1 MNLQEMLKALTQKIE
16 NFDQRSEEIKVELR
30 KKDLSSEDF
39 EKYSK
44 EIGDIAVA
52 KIEAIKERESVI
64 AQLENQKQAEQ
75 KIAEQRQAQSKIEK
89 EKNQMNLTKRQAYSL
104 LIGTSMRKKT
114 LNEEEKRAVDVALGT
129 TATTY
134 VAPSANADG
143 VSNFGVLINTKTLT
157 DLLVEDPAPSPI
169 LNDVLLYN
177 IKGMTSFPYRKQRT
191 TANKKVEGKS
201 VADASWEWGT
211 VEGKKGWLQST
222 LKITEEV
229 FALTDIDL
237 GNYVIGLMLSD
248 MKEDFAT
255 ELLYGNGQAGDGDTT
270 PARIKG
276 ITNGATA
283 ITATK
288 ATIFT
293 DLVNAF
299 TALPKKYKNGA
310 KFYVA
315 EDVYEALALA
325 KDTAGHYIYDVK
337 SYPDITILGRKVEV
351 EPNLVDGGVLIG
363 NVTKYY
369 KGNLLRDVT
378 IEQDKAIS
386 TQVRTFVASVFACG
400 APVPSAFA
408 YGVVSNS

>member
-16 NFDQRSEEIKVELR
+16 NFDTRSEEIKVELR
-30 KKDLSSEDF
+30 KADLSSEDF

-75 KIAEQRQAQSKIEK
+75 KIAEQRQVQSKIEK

-104 LIGTSMRKKT
+104 LIGASMRKKT
-114 LNEEEKRAVDVALGT
+114 LTEEEKRAVDVALGT

-143 VSNFGVLINTKTLT
+143 VNNFGVLINTKTLT
-157 DLLVEDPAPSPI
+157 DLLVEDSAPSPI

-191 TANKKVEGKS
+191 TANKKVEGKA
-201 VADASWEWGT
+201 VADASWEWAT

-255 ELLYGNGQAGDGDTT
+255 ELLYGNGQVGDGDTT

-283 ITATK
+283 ITATS
-288 ATIFT
+288 ATLFE
-293 DLVNAF
+293 DLIAAF
-299 TALPKKYKNGA
+299 KGLPKKYKKGA

-315 EDVYEALALA
+315 EDVYEDLATA
-325 KDTAGHYIYDVK
+325 KDGAGHYIYDVK
-337 SYPDITILGRKVEV
+337 ANPNITILGRKVEV

-363 NVTKYY
+363 NVTRYF
-369 KGNLLRDVT
+369 KGNLLKDIN
-378 IEQDKAIS
+378 IEQDKSIT